1 MKRLNSAEV
10 VLIEPNRA
18 DAVLFERLLN
28 ELGLSPSVRTF
39 GLALNAIAALK
50 SSRPPDLIVT
60 ESVLPMLE
68 LPEVIDELRS
78 LRGCEQ
84 VPIVAFKGLG
94 MPRRLQHPGIA
105 FYLQK
110 PLDACQLGVMAR
122 AVFSRR
128 VGANQD
134 V

>member
-50 SSRPPDLIVT
+50 SSRPPDLIVM

-105 FYLQK
+105 FSNRDVSW
-110 PLDACQLGVMAR
+110 PHAR
-122 AVFSRR
+122 SPNASPPTPPISPSTS
-128 VGANQD
+128 
-134 V
+134 